1 MSKYFENES
10 NLELLLLFYMCMYV
24 CMYVCMWYRHTS
36 LWIVTLIMETCA
48 ETRGRSNV
56 LHNRSYLLS
65 WDSVF
70 PWTRSYN
77 FNLLTTVILF
87 STIHITEITRGAMI
101 CYSLEALSYWHLNN
115 MLLGLQPQFWSWAA
129 SALSHCTYFSP
140 PELALNELLFMYPFL

>member
-24 CMYVCMWYRHTS
+24 CMYVCDIGILLCELLHWSWKR
-36 LWIVTLIMETCA
+36 A

-56 LHNRSYLLS
+56 LHNCFYLLS